1 MNAIVTINDSNQ
13 DKFLRAAFDLLL
25 QEKGWSAIVEVENA
39 YIKNFESVEQQHI
52 IKLVQKE
59 IEEVV
64 FNAEW
69 AKLKFIIIITDTTF
83 SIMETK

>member
-13 DKFLRAAFDLLL
+13 DKFLRVAFDLLL
-25 QEKGWSAIVEVENA
+25 QEKGWSAIIEVENS
-39 YIKNFESVEQQHI
+39 YIKNFESIEQDYI

-59 IEEVV
+59 MEEVV

-69 AKLKFIIIITDTTF
+69 AKLKYAIITTDTTY

>member
-25 QEKGWSAIVEVENA
+25 QEKGWSAIAEVTNS
-39 YIKNFESVEQQHI
+39 YIKNFESIEQHYVI
-52 IKLVQKE
+52 RLIQKE
-59 IEEVV
+59 MEEVV

-69 AKLKFIIIITDTTF
+69 EKLKFIIITTDTNY
-83 SIMETK
+83 SVMETK

>member
-25 QEKGWSAIVEVENA
+25 QEKGWSAIAEVTNS
-39 YIKNFESVEQQHI
+39 YIKNFESIEQQHI
-52 IKLVQKE
+52 IKLAQKE
-59 IEEVV
+59 INDVV

-69 AKLKFIIIITDTTF
+69 EKLKFIIITTNTNY
-83 SIMETK
+83 SIMETR

>member
-25 QEKGWSAIVEVENA
+25 QEKGWSAIAEVTNS
-39 YIKNFESVEQQHI
+39 YIKNFESIEQHHVI
-52 IKLVQKE
+52 RLVQKE
-59 IEEVV
+59 MEEVV

-69 AKLKFIIIITDTTF
+69 EKLKFIIITTDTNY
-83 SIMETK
+83 SVMETK

>member
-25 QEKGWSAIVEVENA
+25 QEKGWSAIAEVTNS
-39 YIKNFESVEQQHI
+39 YIKNFESIEQDYV

-59 IEEVV
+59 MEEVV

-69 AKLKFIIIITDTTF
+69 EKLKFIIITTDTTY

>member
-13 DKFLRAAFDLLL
+13 DKFLRVAFDLLL
-25 QEKGWSAIVEVENA
+25 QEKGWSAIAEVENS
-39 YIKNFESVEQQHI
+39 YIKNFESTDQHHI

-59 IEEVV
+59 MDEVV
-64 FNAEW
+64 FNSEW
-69 AKLKFIIIITDTTF
+69 TKLKFIVITTDTTY

>member
-25 QEKGWSAIVEVENA
+25 QEKGWSAIVEVENS

-69 AKLKFIIIITDTTF
+69 EKLKFIIITTDTNY
-83 SIMETK
+83 SVMETK